1 MPPNTSF
8 WSRDVLKSMNSDAID
23 VSVCSVRELL
33 QGELRIPPYQ
43 RPYTW
48 QASNVVQ
55 LIEDIAASEERDSQE
70 GECRYR
76 IGTIIVYQNNEG
88 SFDIVDGQQRVVT
101 FHLLLA
107 VLDMCDGT
115 MRLNIR
121 NDMSTRQHLCENN
134 RVVRQLLDSLG
145 SEKQRKFAE
154 WLLDGCE
161 VLRVEVAQGH
171 LSEAFQMF
179 DSQNARGK
187 ELDPTDLLKAFHIRR
202 MDVDG
207 TVESRKRT
215 LVQQWEQNQD
225 EIQYL
230 FGTYLYRIQCWYHGA
245 QPRRDGLDAESIVM
259 FEGID
264 LPGRGNEYECAN
276 WERNFIK
283 AWYASVKEPRN
294 EATSPYAFQIDQPII
309 NGEAFF
315 RYAEHYRSLLH
326 QQTADN
332 EPSSV
337 KKACVDVEP
346 FQDVPK
352 YRYMTELFHAILL
365 YYRDR
370 FGGDD
375 DDVAGA
381 ARMAFLYAAYMRLSV
396 KSLPFAAVNN
406 YVLAASRWEHRN
418 TCIFEVI
425 RNAARGQDV
434 LSHMAHSPRDP
445 VEESDDWGL
454 WYRYILRSSENRIGD
469 GKASSSEDILRVLV
483 DNLQATGLFAKDRVE
498 GQYPSISGSRVF
510 DVLYNA
516 GFIVHQKKRGQL
528 YGLREEIVGDYAFGE
543 RKWRKKKEWV
553 MCLDVLLK
561 RVEGRDDK

>member
-121 NDMSTRQHLCENN
+121 DDMSTRQHLCENN

-207 TVESRKRT
+207 TVESRKRA

-245 QPRRDGLDAESIVM
+245 QPRRDGLDAESIAM

-264 LPGRGNEYECAN
+264 LPGR
-276 WERNFIK
+276 K
-283 AWYASVKEPRN
+283 
-294 EATSPYAFQIDQPII
+294 
-309 NGEAFF
+309 
-315 RYAEHYRSLLH
+315 
-326 QQTADN
+326 
-332 EPSSV
+332 
-337 KKACVDVEP
+337 
-346 FQDVPK
+346 
-352 YRYMTELFHAILL
+352 
-365 YYRDR
+365 
-370 FGGDD
+370 
-375 DDVAGA
+375 
-381 ARMAFLYAAYMRLSV
+381 
-396 KSLPFAAVNN
+396 
-406 YVLAASRWEHRN
+406 
-418 TCIFEVI
+418 
-425 RNAARGQDV
+425 
-434 LSHMAHSPRDP
+434 
-445 VEESDDWGL
+445 
-454 WYRYILRSSENRIGD
+454 
-469 GKASSSEDILRVLV
+469 
-483 DNLQATGLFAKDRVE
+483 
-498 GQYPSISGSRVF
+498 
-510 DVLYNA
+510 
-516 GFIVHQKKRGQL
+516 
-528 YGLREEIVGDYAFGE
+528 
-543 RKWRKKKEWV
+543 
-553 MCLDVLLK
+553 
-561 RVEGRDDK
+561 

>member
-1 MPPNTSF
+1 
-8 WSRDVLKSMNSDAID
+8 
-23 VSVCSVRELL
+23 
-33 QGELRIPPYQ
+33 
-43 RPYTW
+43 
-48 QASNVVQ
+48 
-55 LIEDIAASEERDSQE
+55 
-70 GECRYR
+70 
-76 IGTIIVYQNNEG
+76 
-88 SFDIVDGQQRVVT
+88 
-101 FHLLLA
+101 
-107 VLDMCDGT
+107 
-115 MRLNIR
+115 
-121 NDMSTRQHLCENN
+121 
-134 RVVRQLLDSLG
+134 
-145 SEKQRKFAE
+145 
-154 WLLDGCE
+154 
-161 VLRVEVAQGH
+161 
-171 LSEAFQMF
+171 
-179 DSQNARGK
+179 
-187 ELDPTDLLKAFHIRR
+187 
-202 MDVDG
+202 
-207 TVESRKRT
+207 
-215 LVQQWEQNQD
+215 
-225 EIQYL
+225 
-230 FGTYLYRIQCWYHGA
+230 
-245 QPRRDGLDAESIVM
+245 
-259 FEGID
+259 
-264 LPGRGNEYECAN
+264 
-276 WERNFIK
+276 
-283 AWYASVKEPRN
+283 
-294 EATSPYAFQIDQPII
+294 
-309 NGEAFF
+309 
-315 RYAEHYRSLLH
+315 
-326 QQTADN
+326 
-332 EPSSV
+332 
-337 KKACVDVEP
+337 
-346 FQDVPK
+346 
-352 YRYMTELFHAILL
+352 MTELFHSILL

-561 RVEGRDDK
+561 RGEGRDDK